1 MARGRDLSR
10 SLFPRAF
17 LGLLGV
23 VLVFVFF
30 SGSSLGV
37 ELTGAPT
44 AVAVLLA
51 GVLLLMAAVLWKRFP
66 PFMQAFGAV
75 LAWIVAA
82 FLLIETGALITLWQ
96 TDGEPEQASEAG
108 RFRSTREPY
117 LGTRTV
123 PSGGWTISPG
133 VPAMRPVPGAAADSV
148 DAFEVWFLGG
158 NMAWGG
164 PMDDD
169 STPAAALQ
177 RRLSSRVA
185 GPVRVICAA
194 QPRYVTTQELLQLT
208 LGLRDGGSPDLV
220 VCLHGYDDIVSAH
233 SQSVAGD
240 PLELGDSRL
249 ETRAVVSAGRVL
261 ADYTGSGRLLRS
273 LFAGDGR
280 EEPVS
285 GAREGAMPPEIMARR
300 VCRTAMVNQELM
312 QALCRGTGARGAFFW
327 QPTPWTVDR
336 QLSEGERGML
346 AAASTDPEELGTL
359 VTEVY
364 AQVDSLAASLPRTW
378 VLKGQPEGE
387 GEMFAGPSILTG
399 RGSER
404 LSAEMVEA
412 LECAALI

>member
-1 MARGRDLSR
+1 MARRRDMSR
-10 SLFPRAF
+10 SLIPRAL
-17 LGLLGV
+17 LGLVGIA
-23 VLVFVFF
+23 LVFVFF
-30 SGSSLGV
+30 AGSGMGA
-37 ELTGAPT
+37 EITGAPT

-51 GVLLLMAAVLWKRFP
+51 GVLLVLAAVLWKRFP
-66 PFMQAFGAV
+66 PFMRAFGAV

-82 FLLIETGALITLWQ
+82 FLLVETGALITLWQ
-96 TDGEPEQASEAG
+96 TDGEVEQVSESG

-133 VPAMRPVPGAAADSV
+133 APAMRPVPGAAPDSA
-148 DAFEVWFLGG
+148 DAFEIWFLGG
-158 NMAWGG
+158 DMAWGG

-177 RRLSSRVA
+177 RKLAGRVA

-208 LGLRDGGSPDLV
+208 LGLRDGGDPDLV

-240 PLELGDSRL
+240 PLDMVDSRL
-249 ETRAVVSAGRVL
+249 ETRAAVSAGRVL
-261 ADYTGSGRLLRS
+261 ADYTGSGRLLRT
-273 LFAGDGR
+273 LFGGDGR
-280 EEPVS
+280 EESVS
-285 GAREGAMPPEIMARR
+285 RASQGSMPPEIMARR
-300 VCRTAMVNQELM
+300 VCRTAMVNQELI
-312 QALCRGTGARGAFFW
+312 QALCRGTGARAAFFW
-327 QPTPWTVDR
+327 QPTPWTAGR
-336 QLSEGERGML
+336 QLSEGERGLL

-364 AQVDSLAASLPRTW
+364 ARVDSLAASLPRTW
-378 VLKGQPEGE
+378 VLEGQLEGE
-387 GEMFAGPSILTG
+387 GEMFAGPSTLTG

-404 LSAEMVEA
+404 LAAEMVES
-412 LECAALI
+412 LERAGLI